1 MSQAELCE
9 LTGYSDSAVQNAFTS
24 GHLVVARVRGQLYP
38 AEGVWAEHEWLA
50 AQVLEAAVAV
60 QAGNTRLAIDAVR
73 EVFAFT
79 DSLRGGPVAVLPRP
93 KRAAGKEARNVWA
106 WVDEP
111 ITGGFVSPRELVGQ
125 RFVEAL
131 VTATGLWAEL
141 GAGDVYPAEMVVAS
155 LCRAAETVPM
165 TAVASVARGGWSN
178 SGQVLLLCAFQAAGG
193 SRPLMGQAQKLVSPF
208 GAVVG
213 GLGALPVRGGCR

>member
-1 MSQAELCE
+1 M
-9 LTGYSDSAVQNAFTS
+9 QNAFTS
-24 GHLVVARVRGQLYP
+24 GHRVVARERGQLYL

-60 QAGNTRLAIDAVR
+60 QAGNTRLAIEAVR

-79 DSLRGGPVAVLPRP
+79 GSLRGGPFAVLRRA
-93 KRAAGKEARNVWA
+93 KRAAGREPRNVWA

-131 VTATGLWAEL
+131 VTVTGLWADL
-141 GAGDVYPAEMVVAS
+141 GARDVYPAEMVVAS
-155 LCRAAETVPM
+155 LRRAAEMVPM
-165 TAVASVARGGWSN
+165 TAVASVA
-178 SGQVLLLCAFQAAGG
+178 
-193 SRPLMGQAQKLVSPF
+193 
-208 GAVVG
+208 
-213 GLGALPVRGGCR
+213 